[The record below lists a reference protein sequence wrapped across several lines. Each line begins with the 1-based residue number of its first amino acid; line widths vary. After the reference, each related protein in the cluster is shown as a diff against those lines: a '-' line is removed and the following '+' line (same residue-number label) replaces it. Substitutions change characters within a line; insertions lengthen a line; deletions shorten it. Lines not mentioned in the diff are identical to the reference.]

1 MSDYLEDSKWEH
13 TSYLEPLIRREKL
26 KLTLDNCAK
35 ALARHV
41 FDAIAFRG
49 LSGSL
54 IAAPLAL
61 AMGKELL
68 AVRKDCEFASTTGDN
83 THSNHKVEGF
93 KASKRYI
100 IVDDM
105 ICSGRTANKIVAAI
119 KDFAPQAECVG
130 LLEVNYVGRCV
141 GPLSRYEGKPC
152 PLHVFVK
159 MGHNY
164 SGWERVDFSTHPTP
178 RPKLSGVARAEFIRV
193 RKAAMRFVPT
203 KRRNLT
209 L

>member
-13 TSYLEPLIRREKL
+13 TSYLEPLIRRNNL
-26 KLTLDNCAK
+26 QTTLDNCRK
-35 ALARHV
+35 ALALHV

-68 AVRKDCEFASTTGDN
+68 AVRKECEFGGKDS
-83 THSNHKVEGF
+83 THSCHHVEGF

-100 IVDDM
+100 IVDDL
-105 ICSGRTANKIVAAI
+105 ICSGNTANKIVAAI
-119 KDFAPQAECVG
+119 KEFAPQAVCVG
-130 LLEVNYVGRCV
+130 LLEVNYVDRCC

-159 MGHNY
+159 QGHNY
-164 SGWERVDFSTHPTP
+164 SGWERVDFSTHPIP
-178 RPKLSGVARAEFIRV
+178 RPKLAEVNSRV
-193 RKAAMRFVPT
+193 REQEEKERKRLAADT
-203 KRRNLT
+203 GE
-209 L
+209 